1 MKFIVKQ
8 FKQILL
14 TTVFLLCVATTMSQ
28 IKHKPVSNQQVI
40 NKPISSQLKD
50 FYHLLDEAGVEFV
63 FPQGFREIPVINNED
78 FSFDYA
84 MEIPDQEFEIWFQ
97 VKSQK
102 RNWVNYERL
111 KNDVN
116 KRLANPDSSY
126 ISIGRAQAIAF
137 TDEQDYFTRNIAP
150 EVLTQYNAGT
160 GKSYLLSLPDMS
172 TTKHYKYA
180 LLLTLQKDHI
190 GTILVVC
197 FTNEKGPEFFR
208 NVNQVS
214 RYLKFKL

>member
-1 MKFIVKQ
+1 MKLIFKQ

-14 TTVFLLCVATTMSQ
+14 TTVLLLCVTTTMSQ
-28 IKHKPVSNQQVI
+28 VKHKLVSNQQVKL
-40 NKPISSQLKD
+40 NPVSNQLKE
-50 FYHLLDEAGVEFV
+50 FYHLTAAANVEFT
-63 FPQGFREIPVINNED
+63 FPPGFKEIPVLNNED

-84 MEIPDQEFEIWFQ
+84 MEIPDGEFEIWFQ

-102 RNWVNYERL
+102 RDWVNYVRL
-111 KNDVN
+111 KNDVS

-137 TDEQDYFTRNIAP
+137 TDEQDYFTRNITP
-150 EVLTQYNAGT
+150 EVLAQYNADT
-160 GKSYLLSLPDMS
+160 GKSYLVNLPDSMP
-172 TTKHYKYA
+172 TKHYKYA
-180 LLLTLQKDHI
+180 LLLTLQKAHI

-208 NVNQVS
+208 NINGIS
-214 RYLKFKL
+214 KYLKFKP